1 MLALLGYLIA
11 SESPRENPVYR
22 TGNTTT
28 FPEKAADDSLCP
40 LFLTESGF

>member
-11 SESPRENPVYR
+11 SESPRENPVWA
-22 TGNTTT
+22 GNTTT